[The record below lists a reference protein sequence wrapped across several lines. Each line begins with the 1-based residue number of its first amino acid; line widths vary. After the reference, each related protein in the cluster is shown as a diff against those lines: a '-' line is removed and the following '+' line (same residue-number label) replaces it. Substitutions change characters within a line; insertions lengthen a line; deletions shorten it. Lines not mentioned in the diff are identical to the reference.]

1 MRVRKNLLALA
12 QERRKEKQ
20 KEETKILEQAQLALD
35 EINLVKEEVLNAVQS
50 SEEIRVE
57 ALEDNQIDDRESGR
71 IIEVKSS
78 SAIKHQ
84 S

>member
-35 EINLVKEEVLNAVQS
+35 EIKLVKEEVLNAVQS

-57 ALEDNQIDDRESGR
+57 ALEDSQIDDRESGR

-78 SAIKHQ
+78 STIKRQ